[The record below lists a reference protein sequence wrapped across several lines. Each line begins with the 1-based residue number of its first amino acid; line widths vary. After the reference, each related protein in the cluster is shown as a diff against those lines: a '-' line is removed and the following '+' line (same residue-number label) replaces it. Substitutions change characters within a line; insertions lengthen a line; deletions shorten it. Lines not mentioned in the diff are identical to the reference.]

1 MTAMER
7 PSIDLSGKVAVV
19 TGGGA
24 GIGRGVAT
32 ALARCGADVMA
43 LDIDP
48 SLAERTA
55 RLVEEHGVR
64 GAAVACD
71 VMDIDQIR
79 SAMSLVDRDFGR
91 IDILVNNAGG
101 VSRKAFIDQSERSWR
116 RHVDINL
123 ISVFAATSAA
133 VPVMVRQGEGGS
145 IVNVTSIEATRAAP
159 MYAVYAA
166 CKAAVA
172 SFTRSMALELA
183 EYGIRVNAIAPD
195 ATDTPGN
202 RGLAG
207 SVPDELPPLG
217 QEDKSRIAGY
227 VPIGR
232 EGDVDECGELVA
244 FLCSSMAS
252 YITGVSVP
260 VDGGTWAAGG
270 WVRNAQGNWTLFGDR
285 A

>member
-1 MTAMER
+1 MTSTRR
-7 PSIDLSGKVAVV
+7 PSIDLSGQVAVV

-32 ALARCGADVMA
+32 ALARCGADVVA
-43 LDIDP
+43 LDIDD
-48 SLAERTA
+48 SLAQKTA
-55 RLVEEHGVR
+55 RLVEELGVHGA
-64 GAAVACD
+64 GVACD
-71 VMDIDQIR
+71 VMDTDQIR
-79 SAMSLVDRDFGR
+79 SAMGFVDGHFGR
-91 IDILVNNAGG
+91 IDVLVNNAGG
-101 VSRKAFIDQSERSWR
+101 VSRKAFVDQSERSWR

-123 ISVFAATSAA
+123 ISVFAATAA
-133 VPVMVRQGEGGS
+133 VVPVMIRQGEGGS

-166 CKAAVA
+166 CKAGVA
-172 SFTRSMALELA
+172 SFTRSMAVELA
-183 EYGIRVNAIAPD
+183 EHGIRVNAIAPD

-207 SVPDELPPLG
+207 SVPDNLPPLSQG
-217 QEDKSRIAGY
+217 DKSRFAGY

-232 EGDVDECGELVA
+232 EGNVDECGELVA

-252 YITGVSVP
+252 YITGVSIP

-270 WVRNAQGNWTLFGDR
+270 WVRNAQGHWTLFGDR

>member
-32 ALARCGADVMA
+32 VLARCGADVVA

-133 VPVMVRQGEGGS
+133 VPVMIRQGEGGS